1 MGFFVVVLIVF
12 SLLAGAISDRIG
24 RKKVQVYSSILGA
37 FGAVLMIFAVT
48 PVQLIAFSTFLGVG
62 LGMFL
67 STNWAL
73 ANEMAPA
80 AEAGNTWV

>member
-1 MGFFVVVLIVF
+1 VVVLIVF

-73 ANEMAPA
+73 ANEMAPS